1 MQICVIGTGYVGLV
15 AGACLAEAGH
25 LVTCVDNNAAKIAQL
40 ADGVVTIHEPGLP
53 SLVSR
58 NLARGR
64 LSFTTDLA
72 RAANSARLYFIAV
85 GTPSN
90 ADGSADIT
98 QVLEVARL
106 IGRFVSTR
114 IVVAV
119 RSTVS
124 VGTTERVEAVILE
137 QFRRRSAKAAVDVA
151 YNPEFLREGN
161 AINDFMRPDRVLVG
175 TDSAHALALL
185 RRLYDPF
192 LPARDA
198 MLVMRVREAELAKQ
212 AANAMLATRV
222 SFINEIAGICDKL
235 GVDAESVRV
244 GIGSDS
250 RIGPQFIHPGCGYGG
265 SCLPKDT
272 RALIRTAYDFG
283 YEPAVLSAVDLRNR
297 RQKAILFEKIRRR
310 FGPSLRGLRFA
321 VWGLAFKP
329 GTDDMREAPALV
341 LLQALLEAGAAVKA
355 HDPEA
360 MANAR
365 RVLPPAWLES
375 GRVRLTGP
383 YDAVESADALVLVT
397 EWKVFQNIEFER
409 LKRSMR
415 RRIIFDGR
423 NQYDPMA
430 LHRAGFEYYGIGRA
444 ATATT
449 AVVPDLKL
457 AVSQG

>member
-1 MQICVIGTGYVGLV
+1 
-15 AGACLAEAGH
+15 
-25 LVTCVDNNAAKIAQL
+25 
-40 ADGVVTIHEPGLP
+40 
-53 SLVSR
+53 
-58 NLARGR
+58 
-64 LSFTTDLA
+64 
-72 RAANSARLYFIAV
+72 
-85 GTPSN
+85 
-90 ADGSADIT
+90 
-98 QVLEVARL
+98 
-106 IGRFVSTR
+106 
-114 IVVAV
+114 
-119 RSTVS
+119 
-124 VGTTERVEAVILE
+124 
-137 QFRRRSAKAAVDVA
+137 
-151 YNPEFLREGN
+151 
-161 AINDFMRPDRVLVG
+161 
-175 TDSAHALALL
+175 
-185 RRLYDPF
+185 
-192 LPARDA
+192 
-198 MLVMRVREAELAKQ
+198 
-212 AANAMLATRV
+212 
-222 SFINEIAGICDKL
+222 
-235 GVDAESVRV
+235 
-244 GIGSDS
+244 
-250 RIGPQFIHPGCGYGG
+250 
-265 SCLPKDT
+265 
-272 RALIRTAYDFG
+272 LIRTAYDFG